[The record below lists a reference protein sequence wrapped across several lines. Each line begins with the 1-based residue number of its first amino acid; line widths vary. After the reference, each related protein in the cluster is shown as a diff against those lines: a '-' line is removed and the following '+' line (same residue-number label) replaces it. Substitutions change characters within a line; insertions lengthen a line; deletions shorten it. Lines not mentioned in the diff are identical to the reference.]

1 MTNDNMNIA
10 LKNNKRV
17 EASPGQTAS
26 CPVCGD
32 SVVSKCG
39 QIKVWH
45 WAHKSA
51 DCDHWSEP
59 ESEWHKNW
67 KNKFPLHW
75 QEVVIGKHRADIKTP
90 VKVIEIQSSNISSG
104 DIIERERFYGD
115 MIWILKGE
123 DFEDNFELRHRGD
136 IHTFRWKHPRK
147 VWWNAKMPI
156 FIDFQKGFFEVKKI
170 HPQTPCGGYG
180 KLIDKGVFI
189 KSFHGKTLSELIG

>member
-1 MTNDNMNIA
+1 MNIA

-32 SVVSKCG
+32 DVVSKCG
-39 QIKVWH
+39 QVKVWH

-67 KNKFPLHW
+67 KNKFPIQW

-90 VKVIEIQSSNISSG
+90 SKVIEIQASSISSSE
-104 DIIERERFYGD
+104 IIERER
-115 MIWILKGE
+115 
-123 DFEDNFELRHRGD
+123 
-136 IHTFRWKHPRK
+136 
-147 VWWNAKMPI
+147 
-156 FIDFQKGFFEVKKI
+156 
-170 HPQTPCGGYG
+170 
-180 KLIDKGVFI
+180 
-189 KSFHGKTLSELIG
+189 

>member
-1 MTNDNMNIA
+1 MNIA

-32 SVVSKCG
+32 DVVSKCG

-67 KNKFPLHW
+67 KNKFPIQW

-90 VKVIEIQSSNISSG
+90 SKVIEIQASSISSS
-104 DIIERERFYGD
+104 DIIEREHFYGD
-115 MIWILKGE
+115 MLWVLKGE
-123 DFEDNFELRHRGD
+123 DFEHNFDLRKKGG
-136 IHTFRWKHPRK
+136 IYTFRWKHPRK
-147 VWWNAKMPI
+147 SWWSAKKPI
-156 FIDFQKGFFEVKKI
+156 FIEFSQGLFEVKKI
-170 HPQTPCGGYG
+170 HAQTPCGGYG
-180 KLIDKGVFI
+180 RFVDMHTFVR
-189 KSFHGKTLSELIG
+189 SFNKKTLNDLLQKI